1 MALESNKYSKN
12 VKTRPFSELYNRRRC
27 ETYVFLCYLYYRI
40 WMKRNDIKIESV
52 LPFAII
58 LRMFISCLI
67 PILFQ
72 FNSNITL
79 ILIIG
84 VELEINWR

>member
-1 MALESNKYSKN
+1 MLKVVPIQNYMTTED
-12 VKTRPFSELYNRRRC
+12 VRPMCFSY
-27 ETYVFLCYLYYRI
+27 YFCYQI

-72 FNSNITL
+72 FNSNLNSATL
-79 ILIIG
+79 
-84 VELEINWR
+84 